1 MSFINR
7 ISSSRRV
14 IAAAML
20 LPMTVGGLASS
31 ARAADNSTSANTL
44 SIGWTTETQTLDP
57 AGHVQNPDIWVNVN
71 IYGQLIRVGADGKSL
86 NPDLATSWN
95 ISKDGLTYT
104 FHIRPNAVFQDG
116 SKLTAEDIRYDFVRA
131 ASPAQSW
138 SWTLTA
144 IKSVAAPDPSTVVFT
159 LKHPWAPFLSDVALF
174 DTGIYPEAYFK
185 KVGAK
190 GLAKNPIGSGP
201 YALDKWVPGQYLRLK
216 KNANYWDAAK
226 YPMAYVEYDLI
237 PNDNT
242 RLLKVEAGQ
251 LDVDNLLANN
261 LVPSLNKSG
270 TATALS
276 NKSTETHYYTFN
288 TNQKPFGDV
297 KVREAISH
305 GINRAAIIKAVLQGN
320 GTPANS
326 FIPAGAIDYDANLPQ
341 MTYDPTLAKKLLS
354 QSSEPHGFTMTMELA
369 SGSVVD
375 QETAVI
381 FQSEMK
387 DIGITVN
394 IKPMD
399 STTLFQD
406 QQHDKYD
413 FTGNIWT
420 NDIPDPDE
428 LVSFAA
434 DYTLAGSRSFFTW
447 YNNPTVSRLSEQAE
461 QSNDNATRQKLYYQ
475 IQQIWYQQQWFL
487 ALYYSP
493 FVNGV
498 SNKVHG
504 FSENP
509 LGYFNLAGVTKS

>member
-1 MSFINR
+1 MTLLR
-7 ISSSRRV
+7 RLPSSRRV
-14 IAAAML
+14 LAAALL

-31 ARAADNSTSANTL
+31 ARAAGGSTSANTL
-44 SIGWTTETQTLDP
+44 SIGWTRETQTLDP

-71 IYGQLIRVGADGKSL
+71 IYDQLIRVGADGTSL
-86 NPDLATSWN
+86 NPDLATSWSL
-95 ISKDGLTYT
+95 SKDSLTYT
-104 FHIRPNAVFQDG
+104 FHIRPNVVFQDG
-116 SKLTAEDIRYDFVRA
+116 SKLTAEDIRFAFARA
-131 ASPAQSW
+131 MAPAQSW

-144 IKSVAAPDPSTVVFT
+144 IKSVAAPNPSTVVFT
-159 LKHPWAPFLSDVALF
+159 LKHPWGPFLSDVALF

-185 KVGAK
+185 KVGAS
-190 GLAKNPIGSGP
+190 GLAKHPVGSGP

-216 KNANYWDAAK
+216 KNASYWDAAK
-226 YPMAYVEYDLI
+226 YPMQYVEYDLI

-251 LDVDNLLANN
+251 LDVDNVLANN

-270 TATALS
+270 TATTLS
-276 NKSTETHYYTFN
+276 NKSTYTHYLAFN
-288 TNQKPFGDV
+288 INQKPFGDV
-297 KVREAISH
+297 KIRQAISH

-326 FIPAGAIDYDANLPQ
+326 FIPAGAIDYDASLPQ

-354 QSSEPHGFTMTMELA
+354 QSTMPHGFTMTMEIP
-369 SGSVVD
+369 SGNVD
-375 QETAVI
+375 YQETAVI

-394 IKPMD
+394 LKPVD
-399 STTLFQD
+399 STTLFQN
-406 QQHDKYD
+406 QQADKYS
-413 FTGNIWT
+413 FTETGWT

-434 DYTLAGSRSFFTW
+434 DYTLTGSRAFFTW
-447 YNNPTVSRLSEQAE
+447 YNNPTTSKLSEQAE
-461 QSNDNATRQKLYYQ
+461 QSNDNATRQKLYNQ

>member
-1 MSFINR
+1 MSLFNR
-7 ISSSRRV
+7 LSSSRRV
-14 IAAAML
+14 IAVAML

-31 ARAADNSTSANTL
+31 VRAADGPTSANTL
-44 SIGWTTETQTLDP
+44 SIGWATETQTLDP

-71 IYGQLIRVGADGKSL
+71 IYDQLIRVGADGKSL
-86 NPDLATSWN
+86 NPDLATSWSL
-95 ISKDGLTYT
+95 SKDSLTYT
-104 FHIRPNAVFQDG
+104 FHIRPNVVFQDG

-131 ASPAQSW
+131 MNPAQSW

-144 IKSVAAPDPSTVVFT
+144 IKSVAAPDPSTIVFT
-159 LKHPWAPFLSDVALF
+159 LKHPWGPFLSDVALF

-190 GLAKNPIGSGP
+190 GLARNPIGSGP

-242 RLLKVEAGQ
+242 RLLKVQAGQ
-251 LDVDNLLANN
+251 LDVDNVLANN
-261 LVPSLNKSG
+261 LVPTLNKSS
-270 TATALS
+270 TAKALV
-276 NKSTETHYYTFN
+276 NKSTQTNYLTFN
-288 TNQKPFGDV
+288 INQKPFGDV
-297 KVREAISH
+297 KVRQAISH

-326 FIPAGAIDYDANLPQ
+326 FIPAGAIDYDASLPQ

-354 QSSEPHGFTMTMELA
+354 QSSVPNGFTMTMEVG
-369 SGSVVD
+369 SGNLIS
-375 QETAVI
+375 QQTAVI
-381 FQSEMK
+381 VQSELK
-387 DIGITVN
+387 DIGISVN
-394 IKPMD
+394 VKPGD
-399 STTLFQD
+399 QTTLFQN
-406 QQHDKYD
+406 QQADKYS
-413 FTGNIWT
+413 FTTNLWT

-434 DYTLAGSRSFFTW
+434 DYTLTGSRAFFTW
-447 YNNPTVSRLSEQAE
+447 YNNPQLSKLSQQAE
-461 QSNDNATRQKLYYQ
+461 QSNDNATRQKLYNQ
-475 IQQIWYQQQWFL
+475 IQQIWYQQQWFI

-498 SNKVHG
+498 SNKIHG